1 MAIFNINLDL
11 DKDYILLLKDIYKI
25 LVILIIFQLLV
36 YSSGMQKNIITSALT
51 GYLMNDEFM
60 MLLIFVIMGICSYYL
75 VFDKILNINLIKKL
89 MNK

>member
-36 YSSGMQKNIITSALT
+36 YSSGMQKNIINSALT

-75 VFDKILNINLIKKL
+75 VFDKILNIN
-89 MNK
+89 

>member
-25 LVILIIFQLLV
+25 LVVLIVFQLLV
-36 YSSGMQKNIITSALT
+36 YSSGMQKNIINSALT

-75 VFDKILNINLIKKL
+75 VFDKILNIK
-89 MNK
+89 

>member
-36 YSSGMQKNIITSALT
+36 YSSGMQKNIINSALT

-75 VFDKILNINLIKKL
+75 VFDKIVSIS
-89 MNK
+89 